1 MKVLVTG
8 GAGFIGSHIVDTLIQ
23 AKHQVCVLD
32 NLSTGAARNI
42 NAKASFLKKDIRDT
56 DLIGIFAAERFDYVV
71 HQAAQTMVSTSSENP
86 VYDCD
91 VNVLGLVNL
100 LEASR
105 LSGVKRVVFAS
116 SAAIYGDTESL
127 PIDESCNPNPNSFY
141 GLSKLTGERYL
152 EMYYKN
158 FGLEYVA
165 LRYANVYGERQGDQ
179 GEGGVISIFAKN
191 ILSGKPLT
199 VFGNGRQTRDFVYV
213 RDVAAAN
220 YQALFSSAANRS
232 FNISTATET
241 SICEII
247 ALFSKIN
254 GEKLAVEYGL
264 KRQSDIQRSVLNH
277 HQAKTYLQW
286 QPEYE
291 LKTGLHLLLHEL
303 HNRISA

>member
-32 NLSTGAARNI
+32 NLCTGSAKNI
-42 NAKASFLKKDIRDT
+42 NDKARFLKKDIRDT
-56 DLIGIFAAERFDYVV
+56 DLRGIFAEECFDYVV
-71 HQAAQTMVSTSSENP
+71 HQAAQTTVSNSSDNP
-86 VYDCD
+86 IYDCD

-116 SAAIYGDTESL
+116 SAAIYGDTDLL
-127 PIDESCNPNPNSFY
+127 PIDESCETNPNSFY

-191 ILSGKPLT
+191 VLSGKPLT
-199 VFGNGRQTRDFVYV
+199 VFGDGSQTRDFVYV
-213 RDVAAAN
+213 KDVAAAN
-220 YQALFSSAANRS
+220 YQALFSRAANRS

-241 SICEII
+241 SIRDLIE
-247 ALFSKIN
+247 LFAQIN
-254 GEKLAVEYGL
+254 EENLAVEYAL
-264 KRQSDIQRSVLNH
+264 RRHSDIQRSVLNNH
-277 HQAKTYLQW
+277 KAKIHLQW
-286 QPEYE
+286 QPAYE
-291 LKTGLHLLLHEL
+291 LKMGLYRLLHEL